1 MEQKQNKLIMYFII
15 VFYFPLQACV
25 ERNLVQGL
33 DAIDNNDAHLLTL
46 TVVSMFKGVA
56 CISNTD
62 YHIKAKLTNYV
73 VVHLPS
79 HVFETQH
86 LRAELNK
93 MEELDVIEK
102 RIYRLSM

>member
-1 MEQKQNKLIMYFII
+1 M
-15 VFYFPLQACV
+15 FYFPLQACV
-25 ERNLVQGL
+25 ELNLVQGL
-33 DAIDNNDAHLLTL
+33 DAINNNDAHLLTL
-46 TVVSMFKGVA
+46 TVVNMFKGVA

-73 VVHLPS
+73 VAHLLS

-102 RIYRLSM
+102 KIYRLSK